1 MLSRVASNTF
11 WMGRY
16 LVRAEDLAR
25 AMTVHDRMLMDLN
38 EDDRASSWFQLV
50 AMNSSEEL
58 FAKQLGDRTE
68 ENILHFL
75 VTSMD
80 NPSSIVSSLANARYN
95 LRACRSTLS
104 RVMYE
109 LINELCLEA
118 DDLSASRVSDAERR
132 LFLRHVENQLLAV
145 SGAANGSMSYNQA
158 FLFMRLGGFLERA
171 DMTSR
176 NIDVR
181 SALLLNNASSEHL
194 TAHEDLHWVAI
205 LRSLQAF
212 QMYMSEVR
220 RPISGPEVL
229 NFGLRD
235 SEHPKSFRF
244 NVQRTLSFLE
254 QLPNSEKLKEK
265 ASGLLE
271 KVDSADV
278 RLLAKNQIELHRF
291 IDELQLAL
299 ADIANDIG
307 EQYFPAKEKEQM
319 QEQEQSQEQGQ
330 KKRQKQKKEKMQT
343 KAKAT

>member
-1 MLSRVASNTF
+1 MLSRVASHTF
-11 WMGRY
+11 WLGRY

-25 AMTVHDRMLMDLN
+25 AMTIHDRMLMDLN
-38 EDDRASSWFQLV
+38 EHDRASTWYQLIAV
-50 AMNSSEEL
+50 NSSEKL
-58 FAKQLGDRTE
+58 FDKQLGDQTE

-75 VTSMD
+75 VTSID
-80 NPSSIVSSLANARYN
+80 NPSSIVSSLAHARYN

-118 DDLSASRVSDAERR
+118 ADLSVSRVSAAQRR
-132 LFLRHVENQLLAV
+132 LFLSRVEHQLLAV

-176 NIDVR
+176 VIDVR
-181 SALLLNNASSEHL
+181 SAYLLNNATAERL
-194 TAHEDLHWVAI
+194 TAYENLHWVAI

-229 NFGLRD
+229 NFVLRD
-235 SEHPKSFRF
+235 LEHPKSFRF

-254 QLPNSEKLKEK
+254 QLPNSEKLNEK
-265 ASGLLE
+265 ASSLLD
-271 KVDSADV
+271 KVDSADI
-278 RLLAKNQIELHRF
+278 RLLARNQSELHQF
-291 IDELQLAL
+291 IDELQVAL
-299 ADIANDIG
+299 AVIANDIG
-307 EQYFPAKEKEQM
+307 EQYFPA
-319 QEQEQSQEQGQ
+319 QEQSQEDT
-330 KKRQKQKKEKMQT
+330 E
-343 KAKAT
+343 